1 MLKIAHRGAK
11 LQATENT
18 LAAFAAAIKSGADMV
33 ELDVHLSKDGQI
45 VVIHDPTLER
55 TTNGQGFVCDLTL
68 AQIQSF
74 KTQEGESIPTL
85 EQVFKLCK
93 GKIKI
98 LVEIKSLNCVEQIA
112 KLIKEYN
119 NHALHRER
127 RELNSSEIVVQSF
140 LHGELL
146 EFRKFDQVTPTA
158 ILFDELLIDGRV
170 LSKYLQ
176 KMQAQG
182 VNMNYKKIHPQLL
195 QTLHQNQQ
203 FVYAWGMEEKDVPA
217 LEKMGI
223 DGVTLAL

>member
-1 MLKIAHRGAK
+1 MIKIAHRGAK

-33 ELDVHLSKDGQI
+33 ELDVHLSKDGQLI
-45 VVIHDPTLER
+45 VIHDPTLER
-55 TTNGQGFVCDLTL
+55 TTNGRGFVCDLTL

-74 KTQEGESIPTL
+74 KTKEGESIPTL

-98 LVEIKSLNCVEQIA
+98 LVEIKALECTQQIA
-112 KLIKEYN
+112 ALIKEYD
-119 NHALHRER
+119 
-127 RELNSSEIVVQSF
+127 NSEEVVIQSF

-146 EFRKFDQVTPTA
+146 EFHKFDQATSTA
-158 ILFDELLIDGRV
+158 ILFDELLIDGRI

-176 KMQAQG
+176 KMQSQG
-182 VNMNYKKIHPQLL
+182 INMNYKKIHPQLL
-195 QTLHQNQQ
+195 QALHQNHQ

-223 DGVTLAL
+223 DGVTLAF